1 MTYWQCARSN
11 NVTIEDLLAHVHR
24 VERGFIRVDA
34 DEATYPL
41 HVILRFE
48 LEQELVTGKLAAS
61 DVPEA
66 WDAKMQEYLGLSTAG
81 NFRDG
86 PMQDVHW
93 PSGAFG
99 YFPSYTLGA
108 MMAAQQWAAVERSVP
123 GAAGQIAKGDFS
135 GINAWR
141 NANIWSKAS
150 MFSTP
155 EIMRQA
161 TGEPL
166 NAKYFEQHLRARY
179 LG

>member
-1 MTYWQCARSN
+1 M
-11 NVTIEDLLAHVHR
+11 
-24 VERGFIRVDA
+24 
-34 DEATYPL
+34 
-41 HVILRFE
+41 
-48 LEQELVTGKLAAS
+48 
-61 DVPEA
+61 
-66 WDAKMQEYLGLSTAG
+66 
-81 NFRDG
+81 
-86 PMQDVHW
+86 
-93 PSGAFG
+93 AFG
-99 YFPSYTLGA
+99 VAGTTLNSELNRLANGGTYRTA
-108 MMAAQQWAAVERSVP
+108 ANMVDKAKAAQQWAAVERSVP